1 MDFDTRRRVQQ
12 FGAWCGAAYMVTL
25 GIGWVLVAG
34 FIPPPSPA
42 EPADAIAAL
51 FQHDTMRIRIGMV
64 LVMVAALFMI
74 PITAAVA
81 KALVAVEGGTG
92 ILSFSAL
99 LGGAGNMCLTFYPAT
114 LWLWAAYRPE
124 RRADLTYMINDL
136 AWLQF
141 VGGLTMLLGLPL
153 SIAAAAFLDK
163 RPDPIFPRWV
173 GYLSLWAVLLWTPG
187 EMLFFFHSGP
197 FAWNGLFA
205 LYIPVVAFGTWM
217 SVTVWALLRA
227 AGQTVGSASP
237 RLAETE
243 TAR

>member
-1 MDFDTRRRVQQ
+1 MDPATRTRLDR
-12 FGAWCGAAYMVTL
+12 FGAWSGAIYMGLL
-25 GIGWVLVAG
+25 GLGWVLVAG

-42 EPADAIAAL
+42 APAGEIAAL
-51 FQHDTMRIRIGMV
+51 FAEDTLRIRVGMV

-81 KALVAVEGGTG
+81 KALAAVEGAPG

-124 RRADLTYMINDL
+124 RPAELTYLINDL

-153 SIAAAAFLDK
+153 SMAAAAFLDK
-163 RPDPIFPRWV
+163 RPDPVFPRWV

-187 EMLFFFHSGP
+187 ELLFFFHSGP

-205 LYIPVVAFGTWM
+205 LYIPVVAFGMWM
-217 SVTVWALLRA
+217 SVTVWMLLRA
-227 AGQTVGSASP
+227 ARRAPDGVLERPIAGKA
-237 RLAETE
+237 A
-243 TAR
+243 